1 MPRYFF
7 LSLWSVAVWFVIS
20 FVFVL
25 TGNKCSVL
33 QKQNIWDLGLLLWP
47 SFYPQIKKKPKLTA
61 VRLTGCA
68 GLISLSRTREV
79 TLGRRLWAAP
89 NAHNLLPLP
98 SACLRNRQR
107 RGWGGVGV
115 SSINHFLG
123 SEPCSWEHWVERMH
137 TLCYHPLLSGV
148 CTNVSARWS
157 RAATTWLQSNCPALA
172 TSS

>member
-61 VRLTGCA
+61 VTLTGCA
-68 GLISLSRTREV
+68 GLIGLSRAREV
-79 TLGRRLWAAP
+79 TLGHRLWAAP
-89 NAHNLLPLP
+89 NARNLLPLP
-98 SACLRNRQR
+98 SACFRNRQR

-115 SSINHFLG
+115 SLAQNPVPGNTEQSRCKHFVIIHCCQELAQMSQHG
-123 SEPCSWEHWVERMH
+123 DPELPQPDYNLTVQLW
-137 TLCYHPLLSGV
+137 PLPL
-148 CTNVSARWS
+148 RKP
-157 RAATTWLQSNCPALA
+157 Q
-172 TSS
+172 